1 MSEKN
6 TILIADDKE
15 VNRECLT
22 RLLED
27 DYNILQ
33 ALEILDK
40 EKEKISAVV
49 LDIIMPGL
57 DGYGVLNEMAY
68 RKMLPK
74 IPVIVTS
81 VDGDEQ
87 SELKALSLGAS
98 DFLGKPYNPIIV
110 KKRLQNIIHLKETAS
125 LVNYLQ
131 MDTLTGVY

>member
-33 ALEILDK
+33 ASDGYEALEILDK

-57 DGYGVLNEMAY
+57 TAMVCLTRWHTEKCCRRY
-68 RKMLPK
+68 R
-74 IPVIVTS
+74 S
-81 VDGDEQ
+81 
-87 SELKALSLGAS
+87 
-98 DFLGKPYNPIIV
+98 
-110 KKRLQNIIHLKETAS
+110 
-125 LVNYLQ
+125 
-131 MDTLTGVY
+131 